1 MVERPRI
8 LVLTASA
15 GAGHVVAAEALA
27 GAVRR
32 VRPDAQV
39 RVHDVLS
46 SATGLFRQLYGG
58 GYLLLARRAP
68 TVFGWLYDATDR
80 PARGWTQRTRRGFQ
94 WSQLRRTVRE
104 IVGYDPVLILHTH
117 FLPAELVA
125 HLRSRGSLNCPH
137 AVVTTD
143 FEAHRLWYVS
153 PCERWYVASELAA
166 EQLRRWG
173 AAAGAVRL
181 TGIPVRRAFG
191 EPMDRTRARARLGL
205 PMERPVVLVLCGG
218 FGVGPAGQ
226 IVQELRRHCPGA
238 AHVVICGHNTQLER
252 QLGAR
257 FGGAVRIVGY
267 TEQMHLWMRAADVA
281 VSKAGG
287 LTVCEALVAELP
299 MVIFQ
304 PIPGPE
310 SRNSDFLLEH
320 GAAVR
325 ANHLRLVGYRVA
337 RLLADRRKL
346 LTMRWAAR
354 RLARPAAATTIAR
367 DALSLLETPVRAPR
381 AAAVLD
387 QRDAAVGR
395 RAAIGVR
402 SGG

>member
-1 MVERPRI
+1 MAEAPRI

-15 GAGHVVAAEALA
+15 GAGHLVAAEALA
-27 GAVRR
+27 DAVRR
-32 VRPDAQV
+32 VRPDVHV
-39 RVHDVLS
+39 RVHDVLA
-46 SATGLFRQLYGG
+46 SATGLFRRLYGG

-68 TVFGWLYDATDR
+68 EVFGWLYDATDR
-80 PARGWTQRTRRGFQ
+80 PAKGWTQRVRRGFQ

-104 IVGYDPVLILHTH
+104 IVAYDPALILHTH

-125 HLRSRGSLNCPH
+125 HLRSRGSLSCPH

-143 FEAHRLWYVS
+143 FEAHRLWYVA

-173 AAAGAVRL
+173 AAAGAIRV
-181 TGIPVRRAFG
+181 TGIPVRRAFS
-191 EPMDRTRARARLGL
+191 EPTDRALARARLGL
-205 PMERPVVLVLCGG
+205 AVERPVVLVLCGG

-226 IVQELRRHCPGA
+226 IVQELRRHCPA
-238 AHVVICGHNTQLER
+238 AEHVVICGHNAALER
-252 QLGAR
+252 QLRRR
-257 FGGAVRIVGY
+257 FGDAVRIVGY
-267 TEQMHLWMRAADVA
+267 TGQMHLWMRAADVA
-281 VSKAGG
+281 VGKAGG

-310 SRNSDFLLEH
+310 SRNSDFLLER

-337 RLLADRRKL
+337 RLLAERQKL

-354 RLARPAAATTIAR
+354 GLARPAAATTIAR
-367 DALSLLETPVRAPR
+367 DALSLLETPVRVPHR
-381 AAAVLD
+381 AMAL
-387 QRDAAVGR
+387 QRRDAGGARRDAVG
-395 RAAIGVR
+395 AC